1 MKIESKYSWLYDI
14 FTDRFC
20 LSLECGECPCYRACQ
35 STEGST
41 CSEIWKKYLKRK
53 LEE

>member
-1 MKIESKYSWLYDI
+1 MKIESKYEWLYDI
-14 FTDRFC
+14 FNEKFC
-20 LSLECGECPCYRACQ
+20 ARIDCDECPCYRYCR
-35 STEGST
+35 SIVGSK